1 MSHITN
7 FLFALRNRHFTIV
20 DGLILIVAP
29 LLAII
34 LRIDSVYAPLRYGMP
49 LVVYTLLSLAIYWP
63 ILRRWGMYS
72 RYWRYASLD
81 ELLVIGEA
89 AFVAGL
95 SIVVL
100 FFALRA
106 PGIMA
111 LFAGLPVLEELTHLA
126 ELPRSTPLIA
136 AALTGILLGLSRFS
150 VRAAEHWQRQRRET
164 AGQRVLIVGAGD
176 AGIMIARELER
187 NHQLGLEA
195 IGFLDDDRAKQGVR
209 IQGLPVL
216 GGRPDLAEVSQQY
229 QVKQVIIAMPTAPG
243 AVIREIKEICQEN
256 KLQTKI
262 VPGIYELLD
271 GTVTVQQLREVDI
284 EDLLRREPVQTDI
297 TAVQAFITGRRVL
310 VTGAGGSIG
319 SELCRQIWRCQPAEL
334 ILLGHGENSI
344 FAIQSELQRLGGGQ
358 SPTIIQAVVADT
370 RFAGQIRHI
379 FAQYRPELVFHAAAH
394 KHVPLM
400 EENPV
405 EAVSNNVIGT
415 RNLLEA
421 AVAYDVA
428 RFVMISTDKAVNPTS
443 VMGAS
448 KRTAELLVH
457 QLARTHKRPFVA
469 VRFGNVLGSRGS
481 VVLTF
486 KQQIA
491 AGGPVT
497 ITHPE
502 MVRYFMTIPEAVQL
516 VLQAAVL
523 AQGGEIFMLD
533 MGQPVKILDLAHDLI
548 RLSGLEVGRD
558 IEVVYT
564 GCRPGEKLYEE
575 LFVTGET
582 YQPTLHEKIFI
593 ATKATR
599 SLVPHLSASL
609 AALETAVDG
618 HNPAAVV
625 DALCDLIPEYQ
636 PDAAHSSL
644 ANGAG
649 GSMGRAADPQLR
661 PLPAGEST
669 ASGADRP
676 ASPALRTV

>member
-1 MSHITN
+1 MSHLAN
-7 FLFALRNRHFTIV
+7 FLLALRNRYFAIV

-34 LRIDSVYAPLRYGMP
+34 LRIDSIYAPLRFGMP
-49 LVVYTLLSLAIYWP
+49 LVVYTLLSMAIYWP
-63 ILRRWGMYS
+63 ILRRWGLYS
-72 RYWRYASLD
+72 RYWRYASLN
-81 ELLVIGEA
+81 ELLLIGEA
-89 AFVAGL
+89 AFVTGL
-95 SIVVL
+95 ATVVA
-100 FFALRA
+100 FFILRA

-111 LFAGLPVLEELTHLA
+111 LYAGVPIVEEMSHLA
-126 ELPRSTPLIA
+126 ELPRSTPMIA
-136 AALTGILLGLSRFS
+136 AALTAILLGLSRFS
-150 VRAAEHWQRQRRET
+150 VRAAEHWQRSRRQFS
-164 AGQRVLIVGAGD
+164 GQHVLIIGAGE
-176 AGIMIARELER
+176 AGVMIARELER
-187 NHQLGLEA
+187 NQQLGLEA
-195 IGFLDDDRAKQGVR
+195 IGFLDDDLAKQGMR

-216 GGRPDLAEVSQQY
+216 GSRHDLAEVSQQY
-229 QVKQVIIAMPTAPG
+229 QVRQVMIAMPTAPG
-243 AVIREIKEICQEN
+243 AVIREIQEICRQH

-271 GTVTVQQLREVDI
+271 GTVRVQQLRDVDI
-284 EDLLRREPVQTDI
+284 EDLLRREPVQTDT
-297 TAVQAFITGRRVL
+297 TAVQAFIKGRRVL

-319 SELCRQIWRCQPAEL
+319 SELCRQIWRCHPAEL

-344 FAIQSELQRLGGGQ
+344 FAIQNELHLLSKGR
-358 SPTIIQAVVADT
+358 SPTIIRAVIADI
-370 RFAGQIRHI
+370 RFARQIQHI
-379 FAQYRPELVFHAAAH
+379 FAQYRPEIVFHAAAH

-405 EAVSNNVIGT
+405 EAVSNNVTGT

-421 AVAYDVA
+421 AVAYDVP

-448 KRTAELLVH
+448 KRAAELLVH

-497 ITHPE
+497 VTHPE

-523 AQGGEIFMLD
+523 GQGGEIFMLD
-533 MGQPVKILDLAHDLI
+533 MGQPIKILDLAHDLI
-548 RLSGLEVGRD
+548 RLSGLEAGRD

-575 LFVTGET
+575 LFLTGES
-582 YQPTLHEKIFI
+582 YQPTRHEKIFV
-593 ATKATR
+593 ASKAPH
-599 SLVPHLSASL
+599 SLAPHLSASL
-609 AALETAVDG
+609 AAVETAANSHDV
-618 HNPAAVV
+618 AAVLA
-625 DALCDLIPEYQ
+625 ALSNLIPDYQ
-636 PDAAHSSL
+636 PEAVPVELDGRYTQTADLPL
-644 ANGAG
+644 A
-649 GSMGRAADPQLR
+649 P
-661 PLPAGEST
+661 
-669 ASGADRP
+669 
-676 ASPALRTV
+676 SPATGAASERANHHGTQQIRAT